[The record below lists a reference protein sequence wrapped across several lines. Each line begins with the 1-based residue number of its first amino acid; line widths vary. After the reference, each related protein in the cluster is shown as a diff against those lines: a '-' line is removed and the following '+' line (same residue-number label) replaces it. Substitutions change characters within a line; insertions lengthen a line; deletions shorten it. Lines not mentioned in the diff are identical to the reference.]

1 MSRPRDELTYAN
13 CWEDADLL
21 LSRLGDLQGRRALS
35 ICSGGENSLSLL
47 CRQPDL
53 LVVVDKRP
61 VQLFLLE
68 LKKTAMRALE
78 RELFLE
84 FLGYRASTKRW
95 RTYTLLRGDLGQP
108 ARAYW
113 DAQRRGLE
121 AGVIHTG
128 RVERTFRLLARYVMP
143 LIHDRTRSQDLMA
156 PKCADEQ
163 ERFYRTLWN
172 NRRWRAAAR
181 ILFGKPVIYA
191 ISPEEEFFEFHSGDS
206 VADLILEKTRRH
218 LSSVTAQDN
227 HILHYLLFG
236 TFGSCL
242 PHSAREENY
251 RVIRTR
257 LDAVVTHAG
266 MVETAFPVFGRF
278 DAFNLSNI
286 FEYTTPGTFEVLADV
301 IAAGANLGARLAYW
315 NVLVLRALSE
325 TRPGAFRNLLDTG
338 RNPSVPDKGW
348 HYARFVLDQ
357 RENGATSRSGRCG
370 V

>member
-21 LSRLGDLQGRRALS
+21 LSRLGDLQGRRVLS

-47 CRQPDL
+47 CRRPDL

-78 RELFLE
+78 REQFLA
-84 FLGYRASTKRW
+84 FLGYRASTQRW
-95 RTYTLLRGDLGQP
+95 RTYALLRGDLGQP

-113 DAQRRGLE
+113 DAQRRRLE
-121 AGVIHTG
+121 TGVIHTG
-128 RVERTFRLLARYVMP
+128 RFERTFRLLARYVMP
-143 LIHDRTRSQDLMA
+143 LIHDRARSRELMA
-156 PKCADEQ
+156 RKSAGEQ
-163 ERFYRTLWN
+163 AEFYRTVWD
-172 NRRWRAAAR
+172 NRRWRAVAR
-181 ILFGKPVIYA
+181 ILFRKPAIYV
-191 ISPEEEFFEFHSGDS
+191 ISPEKDFFEFHSGDG
-206 VADLILEKTRRH
+206 VAEFILEKTRRH
-218 LSSVTAQDN
+218 LSSVAAQGN

-242 PHSAREENY
+242 PHFAREENY
-251 RVIRTR
+251 RAIRAR
-257 LDAVVTHAG
+257 LDAVITHAG

-286 FEYTTPGTFEVLADV
+286 FEYTTPGTFEVLADA
-301 IAAGANLGARLAYW
+301 IAAGANPGARLAYW

-325 TRPGAFRNLLDTG
+325 TRPDAFRNLLDTG
-338 RNPSVPDKGW
+338 RDPSIPDKAW
-348 HYARFVLDQ
+348 HYTRFVLDQ
-357 RENGATSRSGRCG
+357 RGGP
-370 V
+370 